1 MKFCQWL
8 SLNSASAI
16 RDDYH
21 NKHEDFEIKINPPL
35 DLTYLKNA
43 DLKVALTAFNGYY
56 SWYNIRQEY
65 DNNKI
70 VYSCDN
76 GRIFKEI
83 IFINGLYSYE
93 DLNAYIDLVFKRD
106 CRDQKPFVIKFNG
119 TTYKVSI
126 EVSQNVVVNLTQ
138 GEFATLIGFQ
148 KVVLRR
154 GTHYSQ
160 TPPNLSHDLDNIYVH
175 CDLTDGSLVDGKWGD
190 VIYVFPTARLPPG
203 HPFTFKETILQFSE
217 LKKHCISSV
226 HIYIT
231 DVFGNIIPLNN
242 APITVQLLIKE

>member
-1 MKFCQWL
+1 MKFYQWL
-8 SLNSASAI
+8 SFNSASAK

-21 NKHEDFEIKINPPL
+21 NKHEDFEIKINPAL
-35 DLTYLKNA
+35 DLAHLKKA
-43 DLKVALTAFNGYY
+43 DLKVALTAFHGYY

-65 DNNKI
+65 NNNKI
-70 VYSCDN
+70 AYSCDN
-76 GRIFKEI
+76 GRTFKEI
-83 IFINGLYSYE
+83 IFTNGLYSYE
-93 DLNAYIDLVFKRD
+93 DLNAYINQVFKRD
-106 CRDQKPFVIKFNG
+106 CGDQQPFVIKFND

-126 EVSQNVVVNLTQ
+126 EVFQNVIINLSY
-138 GEFATLIGFQ
+138 GEFACLIGFE

-160 TPPNLSHDLDNIYVH
+160 TTPNLSRDLDNIYVH
-175 CDLTDGSLVDGKWGD
+175 CDLTDGSLVDGKLGD
-190 VIYVFPTARLPPG
+190 VIYIFPTAGLLPG

-217 LKKHCISSV
+217 LTKYCISSV